1 MIMERLI
8 TALMSVVLTIG
19 LAAAKDN
26 DLARMKEMNPS
37 VYIEAGAP
45 MLKSGFYLPDQNVIL
60 PKDLT
65 KLQMVVLNDGA
76 YWEEGRKVFRKA
88 AEGLDVALSMTT
100 NRANIVIYGNADK
113 NYVYHKVVVGIGGRG
128 SLVYIYMEGNITG
141 RDLSTMA
148 TMWQ

>member
-1 MIMERLI
+1 MIMKRLI

-100 NRANIVIYGNADK
+100 NRANI
-113 NYVYHKVVVGIGGRG
+113 YVYHKVVVGIGGRG

>member
-1 MIMERLI
+1 MNMKRLI

-26 DLARMKEMNPS
+26 DLSRMKEMNPS

-45 MLKSGFYLPDQNVIL
+45 LLKSGFYLPDQNVIL
-60 PKDLT
+60 PRDLT
-65 KLQMVVLNDGA
+65 KLQMAVLNDEA
-76 YWEEGRKVFRKA
+76 YYEEGRKLFRKLY
-88 AEGLDVALSMTT
+88 EGLDVALSMNT
-100 NRANIVIYGNADK
+100 NRANIVIYGNPDK

-141 RDLSTMA
+141 RELSAMVS
-148 TMWQ
+148 MWR